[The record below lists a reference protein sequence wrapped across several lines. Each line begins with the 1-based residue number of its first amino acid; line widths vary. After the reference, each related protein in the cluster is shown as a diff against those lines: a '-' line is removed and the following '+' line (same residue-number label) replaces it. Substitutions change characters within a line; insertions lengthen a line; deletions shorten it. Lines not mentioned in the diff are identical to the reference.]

1 MLAMRIKEFGIRK
14 VLGATMIQI
23 ITLHASY
30 FIRIVIIANL
40 FALPV
45 AYWLMD
51 VWLSDFAYRTTISG
65 FVLWVVIGSSF
76 MLVRFRSMQLP

>member
-45 AYWLMD
+45 AY
-51 VWLSDFAYRTTISG
+51 
-65 FVLWVVIGSSF
+65 
-76 MLVRFRSMQLP
+76 